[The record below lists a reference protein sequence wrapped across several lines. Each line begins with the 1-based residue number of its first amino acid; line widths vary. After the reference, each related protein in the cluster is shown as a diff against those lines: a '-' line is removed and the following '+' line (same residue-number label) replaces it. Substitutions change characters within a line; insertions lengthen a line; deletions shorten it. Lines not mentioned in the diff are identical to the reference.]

1 MKRREFI
8 TLVSGAASAW
18 PVVAWAQQPTMP
30 VVGFLHSA
38 SIETR
43 RDFVEAFLRGLND
56 AGYAPG
62 RNVALEYRWAE
73 NQVERLPAMA
83 ADLVSQQVAV
93 IFAGGPP
100 SAMAAKAATASIPI
114 VFTNGDDPVKA
125 GLVKSLNK
133 PGGNVTGVNVF
144 LTLMEG
150 KRLGLLREIIPNVAV
165 IGILLNP
172 QSPGTEAQSD
182 DVRSAASAMGQDI
195 LVLNASTEQDIHRAF
210 RTLAES
216 HVGALLCCADPFF
229 NSRREQLVT
238 LAAHYALPAIYELR
252 GYIVAGGLTSY
263 GTDLLEA
270 YRQAGLYTGKI
281 LKGEKPADLPVV
293 QSTKFE
299 FVINLKT
306 AKALGLTV
314 PPTLLAR
321 ADEVIE

>member
-1 MKRREFI
+1 
-8 TLVSGAASAW
+8 
-18 PVVAWAQQPTMP
+18 MP

-38 SIETR
+38 SVETR
-43 RDFVEAFLRGLND
+43 RDFVAAFLRGLDD
-56 AGYAPG
+56 AGYSPG
-62 RNVALEYRWAE
+62 RNVTLEYRWAE
-73 NQVERLPAMA
+73 NQIERLPAMA
-83 ADLVSQQVAV
+83 ADLVSQHVAV

-100 SAMAAKAATASIPI
+100 PAMAAKAATESIPI
-114 VFTNGDDPVKA
+114 VFTSGDDPIKA

-150 KRLGLLREIIPNVAV
+150 KRLGLLREMMPNVAV

-182 DVRSAASAMGQDI
+182 DVRSAARTMRQDI
-195 LVLNASTEQDIHRAF
+195 LVLNTSTEQDIHQAF

-216 HVGALLCCADPFF
+216 RAGALLCCADPFF

-238 LAAHYALPAIYELR
+238 LAAHYAIPTIYELR
-252 GYIVAGGLTSY
+252 GYTTAGGLASY
-263 GTDLLEA
+263 GTDLLDA

-281 LKGEKPADLPVV
+281 LKGEKPGDLPVV

-306 AKALGLTV
+306 ARTLGITL
-314 PPTLLAR
+314 PPTMLAR